1 MRNQD
6 KPKMAMKKTVTKMVA
21 KPSGKM
27 PAKVSVKTTK
37 SVVAAKSKAI
47 PKSPELEAKRK
58 KALTQKER
66 IMGGIKKGIKAVDKT
81 LYELGSGAKARTP
94 RAY

>member
-1 MRNQD
+1 MKNQD

-47 PKSPELEAKRK
+47 PKSPTLEAKK
-58 KALTQKER
+58 KLALTQKER
-66 IMGGIKKGIKAVDKT
+66 IMKGVKSAGKGFKQFARD
-81 LYELGSGAKARTP
+81 LSGSGYGTL
-94 RAY
+94 